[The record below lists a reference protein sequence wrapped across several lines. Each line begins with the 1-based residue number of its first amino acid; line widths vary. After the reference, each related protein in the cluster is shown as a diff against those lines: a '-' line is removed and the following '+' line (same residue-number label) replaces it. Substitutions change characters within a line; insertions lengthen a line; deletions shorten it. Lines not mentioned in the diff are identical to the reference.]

1 MQQNTE
7 TSNILT
13 IENLLSAINLSSY
26 FNINIARLTE
36 KEYKKQTQYIQILT
50 MTEKCVCTLCPN
62 FLWRILYFPNK
73 QLVLKSYLEV
83 NNRFSQ
89 CVVLYGVSS
98 FSATTTQLRMRNNYF
113 NCIHIFPQH
122 FRESKIK
129 IDR

>member
-1 MQQNTE
+1 MKKTHKNVNTSVCLYIYLQQNTE

-62 FLWRILYFPNK
+62 FLWKDSLFPK
-73 QLVLKSYLEV
+73 QTT
-83 NNRFSQ
+83 
-89 CVVLYGVSS
+89 SS
-98 FSATTTQLRMRNNYF
+98 
-113 NCIHIFPQH
+113 
-122 FRESKIK
+122 
-129 IDR
+129 